1 MKTLLLSLALLVSTN
16 SFATSSTDT
25 AEAVTEAIKTFEAA
39 HDDATIS
46 DFKGVKASPNDH
58 GVSVSIYL
66 KSGTK
71 MKFGC
76 HRHAADVPFEC
87 HHD

>member
-46 DFKGVKASPNDH
+46 DFKGVKAS
-58 GVSVSIYL
+58 
-66 KSGTK
+66 K
-71 MKFGC
+71 
-76 HRHAADVPFEC
+76 
-87 HHD
+87 